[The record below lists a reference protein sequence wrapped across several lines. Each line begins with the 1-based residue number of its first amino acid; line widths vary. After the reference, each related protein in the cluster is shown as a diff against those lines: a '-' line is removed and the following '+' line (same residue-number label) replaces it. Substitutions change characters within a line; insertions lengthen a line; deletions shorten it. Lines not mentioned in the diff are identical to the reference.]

1 MPLKAA
7 NKLGKGYAYAS
18 SGDEFETLL
27 GNSPG
32 VALPAV
38 PIANSWNYGAQT
50 TSALPTQ
57 SPVDPNVGPV
67 HIAKRIEAGIEI
79 AQKRDSPSRQRRQ
92 SERRT
97 RRKRE
102 PTPDQTQLQQD
113 LDGFASPTPSPP
125 VRNSVSTDSSP
136 EEEPPRQ
143 RRLSVMSN
151 EPLYPSP
158 LQRAGDRLNGASVR
172 SSPDRESSVDN
183 VSELSWDLER
193 DIHGDDLQRT
203 RPSKYR
209 GERHGKNITKPP
221 RRPSGLGLAMTQ
233 ETIEEEEEPSSEE
246 EEPAES
252 ESKSESEEDDD
263 DEEKVEE
270 AEEVAIEPDAEPVPS
285 SWTAPVRTII
295 PSIFRRSQSAEA
307 ISEMGFSKSPQP
319 PKDSLS
325 RQWFPSIRPTS
336 RDGQPPKPTSKS
348 NRTNWIRTGL
358 VLLLSVALVFALQ
371 GGLLAALPHDIMSKL
386 RWSMPFG
393 QPRINLPPNITESEI
408 FHGFTDQVSK
418 MNTQI
423 SSISR
428 ELSSVRSEHANAP
441 RPSDIHVPIV
451 VSPRHPPKINFLSP
465 AMGAIIDPANT
476 APTASENHP
485 SYYKRVVMR
494 MFRLGANFGR
504 GPLPP
509 VAALSP
515 WEETGDCWCSTPRE
529 GVSQLAVL
537 LGRDIV
543 PEEVIIE
550 HVPASTTLHPD
561 SAPKE
566 IEMWARFR
574 VIPLDQEDNTKGSWW
589 PLSSKKRTR
598 PVDPPSAREEGL
610 GGYNIPGEKS
620 LHDVL
625 MSSLRVSN
633 AFDPENSYS
642 DDPVLGA
649 NFYRVGKMEYDI
661 HSEYNIQRF
670 ALNAIVDIPT
680 VRVDKVVFRVKSNWG
695 SDITCI
701 YRIRLHGH
709 L

>member
-1 MPLKAA
+1 MPRKAA
-7 NKLGKGYAYAS
+7 SKLSKGYSYAS

-57 SPVDPNVGPV
+57 TPVDPNISPA
-67 HIAKRIEAGIEI
+67 HIAKKIEAGIQI
-79 AQKRDSPSRQRRQ
+79 AQRRDSPSQQRRNP
-92 SERRT
+92 ERRT

-102 PTPDQTQLQQD
+102 PTPDQAQLQQD

-125 VRNSVSTDSSP
+125 VRNSVSTDSSSG
-136 EEEPPRQ
+136 EEPPRQ

-151 EPLYPSP
+151 EPL
-158 LQRAGDRLNGASVR
+158 

-246 EEPAES
+246 EDAAES
-252 ESKSESEEDDD
+252 DAGKD
-263 DEEKVEE
+263 DEEDKKAE
-270 AEEVAIEPDAEPVPS
+270 AVEEVAVEQEAEPVTS

-295 PSIFRRSQSAEA
+295 PSMFRRSQSAEA
-307 ISEMGFSKSPQP
+307 GFEMNSPQP

-336 RDGQPPKPTSKS
+336 RDGQPHTSMPKP
-348 NRTNWIRTGL
+348 NRTNWIRAGL
-358 VLLLSVALVFALQ
+358 ILLLSLALAFALQ
-371 GGLLAALPHDIMSKL
+371 GGLWAALPHDKMSKL
-386 RWSMPFG
+386 RWPIPFR

-418 MNTQI
+418 MNSQM
-423 SSISR
+423 SSMSR
-428 ELSSVRSEHANAP
+428 ELSSVLAENANAP
-441 RPSDIHVPIV
+441 RPTDIHVPV
-451 VSPRHPPKINFLSP
+451 VVGPRHPPRINFLSP
-465 AMGAIIDPANT
+465 AMGAIVDPANT

-485 SYYKRVVMR
+485 SYFKRVVMR

-529 GVSQLAVL
+529 GVTQLAVL

-543 PEEVIIE
+543 PEEVIVE
-550 HVPASTTLHPD
+550 HVPAGTTLHPD

-574 VIPLDQEDNTKGSWW
+574 VIPLDQEDNNNTEQSWW
-589 PLSSKKRTR
+589 PWSSKKKIRSAE
-598 PVDPPSAREEGL
+598 PPSAREAGL

-625 MSSLRVSN
+625 MSSLRISN
-633 AFDPENSYS
+633 AFEPESSYS

-649 NFYRVGKMEYDI
+649 NFYRIGKMEYDI
-661 HSEYNIQRF
+661 HRENNIQRF

>member
-1 MPLKAA
+1 MPPKAA
-7 NKLGKGYAYAS
+7 SKLGKGYAYAS
-18 SGDEFETLL
+18 SKEGFVDTLL
-27 GNSPG
+27 GSSPG

-57 SPVDPNVGPV
+57 TPVDPNISPV
-67 HIAKRIEAGIEI
+67 HIAERIEAGIEV
-79 AQKRDSPSRQRRQ
+79 AQRRDSPSKQRKNP
-92 SERRT
+92 ERRT

-113 LDGFASPTPSPP
+113 LDGIASPTPSPP
-125 VRNSVSTDSSP
+125 VRNTVSTDSSSD
-136 EEEPPRQ
+136 EEPPRQ
-143 RRLSVMSN
+143 RRLSVMST

-183 VSELSWDLER
+183 ASEVSWDLER

-209 GERHGKNITKPP
+209 GERHGNNITKPP

-233 ETIEEEEEPSSEE
+233 ETIEEEDEPTSEEGEGEE
-246 EEPAES
+246 EE
-252 ESKSESEEDDD
+252 KLEDI
-263 DEEKVEE
+263 EGVEIEEE
-270 AEEVAIEPDAEPVPS
+270 AEAEPVS
-285 SWTAPVRTII
+285 DSWTAPVRTII

-307 ISEMGFSKSPQP
+307 MSEIKLPNSPHP
-319 PKDSLS
+319 PKESLF
-325 RQWFPSIRPTS
+325 RQWFPSTRPTS
-336 RDGQPPKPTSKS
+336 PDDLPPTPRPKP
-348 NRTNWIRTGL
+348 NRTNWIRAGL
-358 VLLLSVALVFALQ
+358 IVLLSVALAFALQ
-371 GGLLAALPHDIMSKL
+371 GGLWAALPNDMLSKI

-393 QPRINLPPNITESEI
+393 QPQINLPPNITEAEI
-408 FHGFTDQVSK
+408 FNGFTDQVSK
-418 MNTQI
+418 MNSQM
-423 SSISR
+423 SSMSR

-441 RPSDIHVPIV
+441 RPTDVQVPVV
-451 VSPRHPPKINFLSP
+451 VSPYYPPRINFLSP
-465 AMGAIIDPANT
+465 AMGAIVDPFNT
-476 APTASENHP
+476 APTASKDHP
-485 SYYKRVVMR
+485 FYFLRVVRR
-494 MFRLGANFGR
+494 MFRIGANFGK

-566 IEMWARFR
+566 VEMWARFR
-574 VIPLDQEDNTKGSWW
+574 VVHLGEESNAKRSWSSW
-589 PLSSKKRTR
+589 SSKKNTR
-598 PVDPPSAREEGL
+598 PDDPPSAREEGL
-610 GGYNIPGEKS
+610 GGYHIPGEKS

-633 AFDPENSYS
+633 ALEPESSYS

-661 HSEYNIQRF
+661 HKENNIQRF
-670 ALNAIVDIPT
+670 ALNAIIDIPT
-680 VRVDKVVFRVKSNWG
+680 VRVDKVVFRIKSNWG
-695 SDITCI
+695 SDITCL